1 MRLCINKKCSLCS
14 TLFGNFSIAKCC
26 SIVNCFLLFFITFY
40 CLELILYELRILFT
54 QNGHVAYRRHYH
66 ACHEGMAASDFLCYQ
81 IFQFLVHCFCK
92 YLMPGSVHM
101 LLVSGTAAYIGGG
114 AHEFYVF
121 FISNALVYFFQVP
134 GYQHGIPGKFLVI
147 SFLPYFFSQIDG
159 GK

>member
-14 TLFGNFSIAKCC
+14 PLFGDFSIAKCC
-26 SIVNCFLLFFITFY
+26 SVVNCFLLFFITFY
-40 CLELILYELRILFT
+40 YLGLILCELCILFA

-101 LLVSGTAAYIGGG
+101 LLVSSTAAYIGG
-114 AHEFYVF
+114 ARMN
-121 FISNALVYFFQVP
+121 STC
-134 GYQHGIPGKFLVI
+134 
-147 SFLPYFFSQIDG
+147 FSSAMRWYTFSRSLDTCTESRENSWSYPSCHTFSPR
-159 GK
+159 